1 VKTAIATN
9 KKQPTA
15 VRADAHELVRQVR
28 KGLHFRKLEALQAG
42 VDLPLEQL
50 AGKLAISRSTLLRR
64 KALGRLTPHESDCVV
79 RFARLVQH
87 AADVFGDAARGREW
101 LKLPQRA
108 LGGATP
114 LDYAETELG
123 AREVENLLGRID
135 YGVYS

>member
-1 VKTAIATN
+1 MKTASPTR
-9 KKQPTA
+9 KKQSAP
-15 VRADAHELVRQVR
+15 VRADAHELIRQVR

-64 KALGRLTPHESDCVV
+64 KALGRLTPDESDRVM

-87 AADVFGDAARGREW
+87 AADVFGDAARGRQW

-108 LGGATP
+108 LGGAAP

-123 AREVENLLGRID
+123 AREV
-135 YGVYS
+135 